1 MIVEPGPAGVLP
13 LAERRGCPSEIREG
27 PGAQAFKIIP
37 LPLWRVSR
45 SHPVVQAACD
55 FEVSWPVANTAFT
68 AAAEAALPMDTPP
81 VTHLG
86 IDGTRRGKARFRLV
100 EAPDGGEICEVVA
113 DRWHVGLVDLV
124 GGAGWSR
131 STCAPCS
138 KPRCA
143 TRCRTSARGWPQIL
157 AAITT
162 GVTNAASEGI
172 NRAIKTDAVHL
183 YANLRE
189 RVVSQVS
196 PNPDRE
202 IHKGFI

>member
-68 AAAEAALPMDTPP
+68 AAAEAALPMDTPA

-143 TRCRTSARGWPQIL
+143 TRCRTSARQHVGGRRSSPRSRP
-157 AAITT
+157 ASPTPPPKGST
-162 GVTNAASEGI
+162 GRSNPTPFI
-172 NRAIKTDAVHL
+172 FTRI
-183 YANLRE
+183 YANA
-189 RVVSQVS
+189 S
-196 PNPDRE
+196 
-202 IHKGFI
+202 